1 MTTGGEKL
9 SPAVFSDRRSRLAA
23 LLEKKKLDG
32 YFFSGASDLYYLTGF
47 HSEGFYG
54 LATGRGVWLFV
65 SALLAGQVRESA
77 PGCRVVV
84 GKRLSVALEELMK
97 KHRFRRV
104 GFDPDQLIFRLGTLL
119 QKKGLVPAPNVLE
132 ELRVVKSAEELGLL
146 RQACRITAQTVA
158 DLIPR
163 IRPGQTERQLAW
175 QVAEQFHKRGAVGI
189 GFDLIAAVGPNTAL
203 PHHIPGEARLAKG
216 SPVLFDVGCRVGA
229 YRSDLTRSFFYGKIP
244 SIYRRV
250 HGIVAAAQKAGMA
263 QVKPGST
270 GGRVDAATRGV
281 ISRAGYGKRFVH
293 STGHGVGIDI
303 HEPPWMR
310 PKNPGVLA
318 PGMVLTVEP
327 GIYLPGRFGVRIE
340 DTLRVTADGHERLTA
355 E

>member
-1 MTTGGEKL
+1 MIPLNQKL
-9 SPAVFSDRRSRLAA
+9 SPTVFRDRRNRLAD

-32 YFFSGASDLYYLTGF
+32 YFFSSPADLYYLTGF
-47 HSEGFYG
+47 QSEGFYG
-54 LATGRGVWLFV
+54 LATGRGMWLFV

-77 PGCRVVV
+77 PGCRLVM
-84 GKRLSVALEELMK
+84 GKRLSLSVETLMK
-97 KHRFRRV
+97 KFRFRRV
-104 GFDPDQLIFRLGTLL
+104 GFDPDQLIYRLGDVLK
-119 QKKGLVPAPNVLE
+119 KKGLVPSPNVLE
-132 ELRVVKSAEELGLL
+132 ELRIVKGVEELALL
-146 RQACRITAQTVA
+146 RRACRITAQTVA

-163 IRPGQTERQLAW
+163 VRLGQTERELAW
-175 QVAEQFHKRGAVGI
+175 RVADQFHQRGAVGI
-189 GFDLIAAVGPNTAL
+189 GFDLIAAVGSNTAL

-229 YRSDLTRSFFYGKIP
+229 YRSDLTRSFYYGKIP

-250 HGIVAAAQKAGMA
+250 HAIVAAAQKAGMD

-270 GGRVDAATRGV
+270 GGRVDGATRGV
-281 ISRAGYGKRFVH
+281 IHRAGYGKQFVH

-340 DTLRVTADGHERLTA
+340 DTLLVTADGHERLTV

>member
-1 MTTGGEKL
+1 MKGNGGKAL
-9 SPAVFSDRRSRLAA
+9 FSDRRDRLAS

-32 YFFSGASDLYYLTGF
+32 YFFSSPSDLYYLTGF

-54 LATGRGVWLFV
+54 LATGRGMWLFV

-77 PGCRVVV
+77 PGCHRVV
-84 GKRLSVALEELMK
+84 GKRLSVAIEALLEKYRL
-97 KHRFRRV
+97 RRV
-104 GFDPDQLIFRLGTLL
+104 GFDPDQLIFRLGVLL
-119 QKKGLVPAPNVLE
+119 QKKGLVPTPNVLE
-132 ELRVVKSAEELGLL
+132 ELRVVKGEEELGLL
-146 RQACRITAQTVA
+146 GRACRLTAQTVA
-158 DLIPR
+158 HVMSRLR
-163 IRPGQTERQLAW
+163 TGETERQMAW
-175 QVAEQFHKRGAVGI
+175 RVAEQFHRRGASGV
-189 GFDLIAAVGPNTAL
+189 GFDLIAAVGANTSL
-203 PHHIPGEARLAKG
+203 PHHIPGEARLAMG

-229 YRSDLTRSFFYGKIP
+229 YRSDLTRSFYYGKIP

-250 HGIVAAAQKAGMA
+250 FSIVSAAQKAGLDR
-263 QVKPGST
+263 VKPGST
-270 GGRVDAATRGV
+270 GGQVDAATRGV
-281 ISRAGYGKRFVH
+281 IARAGYGRRFVH

-310 PKNPGVLA
+310 PKNSGVLA

-340 DTLRVTADGHERLTA
+340 DTVRVTATGYDRLTV